1 MNDDAFARLVAE
13 DVKNNTSREQKE
25 YLVLPENWSRWQR
38 ALKALSD
45 NLAVQIETITDNENR
60 DLERYRELGDEGI
73 RLIAE
78 ATASFDDRRKKIER
92 FRFHV
97 ENKFDEVS
105 RLIAVGS
112 SAHDERVSMVEFYRR
127 SIEKHR
133 ELMEEFELSPTLID
147 RALWSSLDGKWEF
160 DEIDEDALD
169 DDDEDYL

>member
-13 DVKNNTSREQKE
+13 DVKNNSSREQKE
-25 YLVLPENWSRWQR
+25 YLALPENWSRWQR

-45 NLAVQIETITDNENR
+45 NLATQIETITDNENR

-112 SAHDERVSMVEFYRR
+112 SALDERVSMVEFYRR